1 MTVFLVTKVR
11 TQRPNQASVGAL
23 GAALAQKAARANE
36 AIEAKR
42 DAMAS
47 EGKPDE
53 EVEAAIAPLNAAAA
67 EVSTAQA
74 KLSAVVAAQSS
85 PPAALLQFAS
95 SELAEKL
102 DAELGSTITDHSIF
116 DAHGERESV
125 CMCAQICADAGT
137 RTAHTSSSATPDL
150 WYGWRV
156 RSTQVGEGVH
166 GGHGV
171 AGS

>member
-1 MTVFLVTKVR
+1 VTVFLVTKVR

-67 EVSTAQA
+67 E
-74 KLSAVVAAQSS
+74 
-85 PPAALLQFAS
+85 S